1 MKKIPVLDAVFVSI
15 QLLLFIAYVLPV
27 DWISFTIN
35 PVLKIISLLIFG
47 LGLFLLLMALFGLKS
62 NLTPF
67 PSPKSNATLIQSGLY
82 KYIRH
87 PIYTGIIFAAL
98 GLGFYD
104 ESAWK
109 ICTALVLWLLFY
121 FKSRYEEKQLI
132 KSFPQYLSYRKTTG
146 RFIPFI

>member
-1 MKKIPVLDAVFVSI
+1 MKKVPVLDVVFVSI
-15 QLLLFIAYVLPV
+15 QLLLFIIYLLPV
-27 DWISFTIN
+27 EWGAFSVNSIF
-35 PVLKIISLLIFG
+35 KIISMLVFATGMLI
-47 LGLFLLLMALFGLKS
+47 LVMALLGLKS

-98 GLGFYD
+98 GLGFYN
-104 ESAWK
+104 ESLWK
-109 ICTALVLWLLFY
+109 ILIALALWLLFY
-121 FKSRYEEKQLI
+121 FKSGYEEKQL
-132 KSFPQYLSYRKTTG
+132 SAAFPQYLAYRKKTG